1 MVTCCSAEGDFEIAF
16 DKTDLVHMDDAMTVP
31 ATGGF
36 YKTVAH
42 HFYEVS
48 NAVSPCICSAI
59 PHAFK
64 ISSIRKL
71 QGLFAL

>member
-1 MVTCCSAEGDFEIAF
+1 MHGHCMASEPHQSALACCSVEGEYEVAF

-48 NAVSPCICSAI
+48 NTGPAAVC
-59 PHAFK
+59 
-64 ISSIRKL
+64 
-71 QGLFAL
+71 